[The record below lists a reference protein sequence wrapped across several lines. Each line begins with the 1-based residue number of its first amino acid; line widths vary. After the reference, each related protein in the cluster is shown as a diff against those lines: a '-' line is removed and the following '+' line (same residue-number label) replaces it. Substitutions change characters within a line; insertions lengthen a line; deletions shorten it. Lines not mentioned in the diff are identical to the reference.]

1 MEWSVLVETKAPE
14 GADVGE
20 EDILELLGEMGDAL
34 IEYGAAVGGGP
45 DGWDVR
51 LSIDTEPGRDAG
63 FYALTRGGTLILEY
77 ADKVGLPAW
86 PVIRTEAVEAETFHA
101 ELEVT
106 NFPDMLGT
114 TEVTQVLG
122 VTRQRLHELR
132 ASGRFPEPI
141 AELAATPLWIR
152 ATVDSFLAGWSRKPG
167 RPVRSS

>member
-114 TEVTQVLG
+114 TE
-122 VTRQRLHELR
+122 
-132 ASGRFPEPI
+132 
-141 AELAATPLWIR
+141 
-152 ATVDSFLAGWSRKPG
+152 
-167 RPVRSS
+167 